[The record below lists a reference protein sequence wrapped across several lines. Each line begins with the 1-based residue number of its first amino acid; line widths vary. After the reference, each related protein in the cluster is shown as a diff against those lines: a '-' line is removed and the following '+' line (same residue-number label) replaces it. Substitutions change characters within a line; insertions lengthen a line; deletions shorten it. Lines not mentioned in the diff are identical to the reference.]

1 MNKLQII
8 ARLNDILSGMSED
21 RLRILLQQLEDKPA
35 KWKRKDP
42 RKTCQIS
49 VDYDTL
55 DYSSKK
61 TIKNISTSGAFIEA
75 GESFTVGQE
84 ILLWF
89 SVAEDDTLTIN
100 IPARV
105 MRRGP
110 DGIGVKF
117 EKLTQEQY
125 DMLKRYEK
133 MNDAWD

>member
-1 MNKLQII
+1 MTKKQII

-35 KWKRKDP
+35 KWKRKDT

-61 TIKNISTSGAFIEA
+61 TIKNIRPSGAFIEA
-75 GESFTVGQE
+75 GESFSVGQE
-84 ILLWF
+84 IMLWF
-89 SVAEDDTLTIN
+89 SVAGDDALTIH

-105 MRRGP
+105 IRRGP

-117 EKLTQEQY
+117 EKLTPAQY
-125 DMLKRYEK
+125 DMLKQYEK
-133 MNDAWD
+133 MHGA